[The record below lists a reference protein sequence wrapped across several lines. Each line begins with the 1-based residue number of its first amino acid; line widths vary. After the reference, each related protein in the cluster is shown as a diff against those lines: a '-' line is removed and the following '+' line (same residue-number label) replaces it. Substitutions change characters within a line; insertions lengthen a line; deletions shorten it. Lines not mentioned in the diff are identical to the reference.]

1 LVFVGEEGVMKI
13 GMLGSG
19 VVGQSLGSGFISI
32 GHEVM
37 MGSRHPGKDEIKA
50 WKARAGKMASAGTLA
65 EAAAFGDMAVLAT
78 QWSGTKNAIRLAGP
92 ARLAR
97 KVVMDVTNPLL
108 FRPKALPT
116 LAVGGG
122 DSAGET
128 VQRWL
133 PKAKVVK
140 AFNQVNHAHMVRPLF
155 PGGPPDMF
163 ICGDDDG
170 AKKLVAGFCSEF
182 GWGVIDM
189 GGIEA
194 ARLLEPLAL
203 IYIQNAIRTGNW
215 NCAFKLLRK

>member
-1 LVFVGEEGVMKI
+1 MKV

-19 VVGQSLGSGFISI
+19 GVGQSLGLGFASL

-37 MGSRHPGKDEIKA
+37 MGSRNPGKNEIKS
-50 WKARAGKMASAGTLA
+50 WRARVGAKASAGTLA
-65 EAAAFGDMAVLAT
+65 QAAAFGDLAVLAT
-78 QWSGTKNAIRLAGP
+78 QWSGTENAIRLAGP
-92 ARLAR
+92 DHLAG
-97 KVVMDVTNPLL
+97 KVLIDATNPLL
-108 FRPKALPT
+108 VLPKALPA

-122 DSAGET
+122 DSAGEQ

-133 PKAKVVK
+133 PKARVVK
-140 AFNQVNHAHMVRPLF
+140 AFNTVNHAHMVKPSF

-163 ICGDDDG
+163 ICGNDAA
-170 AKKLVAGFCSEF
+170 AKKLVSGICRDF

-203 IYIQNAIRTGNW
+203 IYIQNAIRTGCW
-215 NCAFKLLRK
+215 DYAFKLLKK